1 MLHYFNISL
10 EKWKTHQNPNSFGFA
25 CSAAGLFPLPF
36 GGPFDGP
43 LPAPFVATTGAWEC
57 IDTEKTENEY
67 GWIWLNNMHLNETD
81 ANWIQLK
88 LSGGKW
94 MQKWMQMDQSFA
106 GFQRTW
112 KDIFYQN
119 YLNSQ
124 GTNSP
129 TLLESAAMCNF
140 TT

>member
-43 LPAPFVATTGAWEC
+43 LPGPFVATTGAWEC

-67 GWIWLNNMHLNETD
+67 GWIWLNNMHLNETH
-81 ANWIQLK
+81 ANWIQL
-88 LSGGKW
+88 
-94 MQKWMQMDQSFA
+94 
-106 GFQRTW
+106 
-112 KDIFYQN
+112 
-119 YLNSQ
+119 
-124 GTNSP
+124 
-129 TLLESAAMCNF
+129 
-140 TT
+140 